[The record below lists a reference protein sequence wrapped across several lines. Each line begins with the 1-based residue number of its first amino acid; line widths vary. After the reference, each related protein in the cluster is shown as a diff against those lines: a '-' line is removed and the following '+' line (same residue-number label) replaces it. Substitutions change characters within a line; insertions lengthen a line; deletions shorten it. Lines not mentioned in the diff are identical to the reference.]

1 MINRSVLRCC
11 GSLTILTLL
20 TGCHLF
26 NDDEPSI
33 DRSSGPLSEQR
44 YQWTAGPGIDL
55 VTGPAVPIRAYM
67 ESRMDAQT
75 MGTIDYAYP
84 GFDRAVATKSADGDQ
99 DLFGSNL
106 RPDEDTGAVS
116 RAAVGNNR
124 FLIQSLTRSGQTVT
138 ATLCNYRYGLAHEQE
153 NGTFVSVLNKAVN
166 DQGIDTLRVRL
177 TAPADE
183 SNNALPP
190 QAGPAPAPA
199 VDVFGDWK
207 ITGLLTDFGR
217 LHPDFPKV
225 WPTYEADLATCIE
238 KAPDLLERRAFLK
251 EGEHPRTDFP
261 TSAPSPGWPKR
272 PS

>member
-1 MINRSVLRCC
+1 MR
-11 GSLTILTLL
+11 L

-99 DLFGSNL
+99 DLFGSSL

-124 FLIQSLTRSGQTVT
+124 FLIQSLTRGGQTVT

-177 TAPADE
+177 TAPANE
-183 SNNALPP
+183 SNNAFPHR
-190 QAGPAPAPA
+190 AAPRPRPLST
-199 VDVFGDWK
+199 FSS
-207 ITGLLTDFGR
+207 TGRSRGCWATSDGFIPISPRYGR
-217 LHPDFPKV
+217 
-225 WPTYEADLATCIE
+225 PTRRTS
-238 KAPDLLERRAFLK
+238 RRASRRR
-251 EGEHPRTDFP
+251 RTHRNDAH
-261 TSAPSPGWPKR
+261 S
-272 PS
+272 

>member
-1 MINRSVLRCC
+1 V
-11 GSLTILTLL
+11 
-20 TGCHLF
+20 
-26 NDDEPSI
+26 
-33 DRSSGPLSEQR
+33 
-44 YQWTAGPGIDL
+44 
-55 VTGPAVPIRAYM
+55 
-67 ESRMDAQT
+67 
-75 MGTIDYAYP
+75 
-84 GFDRAVATKSADGDQ
+84 VATKSADGDQ

-106 RPDEDTGAVS
+106 RPDEDTGPVS

-166 DQGIDTLRVRL
+166 DQGIDPLRVRL

-238 KAPDLLERRAFLK
+238 KTPDPPERRAFLK
-251 EGEHPRTDFP
+251 NGDRPRTDFP